1 MKLEL
6 LVVPDCPHESGAR
19 ELALATLAEL
29 GMTADLTTTVIAT
42 EAEARGRGFVGSPT
56 FLVDGRDLFA
66 QPGASVGVAC
76 RVYPT
81 SDGLAGVPSRADL
94 RDALD
99 TRRPPNI
106 PVSDR
111 AQHWDTA
118 FATRPTNEMS
128 WFEASHELSVS
139 LLGQQPGSV
148 VDIGA
153 GAGTLADALLAVGR
167 LDITLL
173 DISHEALAVTRD
185 RLGPTGGQVH
195 YVVTDLL
202 EWSPDRKYDTWHD
215 RAVFHFLTD
224 PLDRESYVE
233 TAAQAVAHGGL
244 LVMATFGPGGPTSC
258 SGLPT
263 ARHSSDDLAQLF
275 APAFSMV
282 GSSLRVHLTPTGAE
296 QQFTWAWM
304 RRTTS

>member
-1 MKLEL
+1 MKFEL
-6 LVVPDCPHESGAR
+6 LVVPDCPHESAAR
-19 ELALATLAEL
+19 EIALATLADL
-29 GMTADLTTTVIAT
+29 GLTAELTTTVIAT
-42 EAEARGRGFVGSPT
+42 EAEAQARGFVGSPT
-56 FLVDGRDLFA
+56 FLVDGEDLFA
-66 QPGASVGVAC
+66 QLDASVGVAC
-76 RVYPT
+76 RVYRT

-94 RDALD
+94 RDALRS
-99 TRRPPNI
+99 RRPLNAGT
-106 PVSDR
+106 SGR
-111 AQHWDTA
+111 AQHWDTV

-128 WFEASHELSVS
+128 WFEATHEFSLS
-139 LLGQQPGSV
+139 LLSQQPGSV

-153 GAGTLADALLAVGR
+153 GAGTLADELLGIGR

-173 DISHEALAVTRD
+173 DISHEALALTRD
-185 RLGPTGGQVH
+185 RLGPTEGRVD

-202 EWSPDRKYDTWHD
+202 EWSPERHYDAWHD

-224 PLDRESYVE
+224 PLDQESYVG
-233 TAAQAVAHGGL
+233 TAARAVTHGGL
-244 LVMATFGPGGPTSC
+244 LVLATFGPGGPTSC

-263 ARHSSDDLAQLF
+263 TRHSSSHLAEIF

-282 GSSLRVHLTPTGAE
+282 GSSLRVHHTPNDAE